1 MNKLSVVVKNELLR
15 YFISPLAYVYLI
27 AFLLLNGS
35 FAIYFGS
42 FFDRGSADLS
52 SMFAFQPW
60 LYLLFIPGISMR
72 LWSEEFRS
80 KTIVQ
85 IMTMP
90 VPVSVFVWGKFFA
103 AWIFCALALFLTFP
117 FWITVNLLGS
127 PDNGVIALSY
137 VGSFILAGCMIAVSQ
152 TMSALTKNQVIA
164 LVLSVVANLVF
175 FLSGLEYILAFV
187 RLFLPLS
194 AVDMIASFSFLTHF
208 DSISRGLFELR
219 DAIFFTSLILLF
231 NFTAILIVS
240 FKTAGTAKWLKSTS
254 RGYYIFA
261 FFGLLLG
268 FAGLNLLAN
277 NLTRGISADFTEE
290 KIFTLTDTT
299 KNTLRY
305 LPRPITAKLYYSPV
319 LGERNPDLRLM
330 FDKVRLLLR
339 QYASLSD
346 GRFAYRIYN
355 PEPLDE
361 TEDKA
366 IAAGL
371 QPLPVADLNINAFF
385 GLTLTDSVDN
395 RRIIPFFALERQNF
409 LEQDITQKIFELTHP
424 RKKLGLITSL
434 PVFDTVINNNV
445 VSQEWQIIKQLKE
458 LYQITNIKT
467 AEDFPEDID
476 VLMIINPQNPDKKL
490 IEKIKRYS
498 LDGGKVLLIL
508 DNAAEAP
515 RLFSPVNHEYVPS
528 YLGSLADFWGIR
540 FRNDAVVADL
550 DNSIMVDA
558 TKDYKSNPSFTRD
571 VVQFVLTEKNVNPQ
585 APEVS
590 ELKNLLFTSASE
602 IEPASLDI
610 RFTPLITTSSN
621 AAYLD
626 ISAIYQNINPGD
638 ILRNF
643 RSDGTKK
650 IIAAKIQSTH
660 PDRPFELIA
669 VGDSDFL
676 YDSFWTTS
684 VKLLDDTFAVPVMDN
699 GNFVLNTLESLSGG
713 DNLIG
718 LRGKS
723 AKTRRFEDIE
733 RIRRNAQLDFKIR
746 ENEIINRINQTKIE
760 LQEIWNKKDF
770 EQRQTFNTDELS
782 LIAGIRKRLDDDR
795 QELGE
800 IRRALNT
807 EIDRIDGWVKIANI
821 YAVPLTILAGLLLY
835 LFLSRRQR
843 PNGSFRFND
852 ELGRVLAASLLLLG
866 LGISSVYLTEN
877 REIESY
883 ENKPVF
889 GSLREKIND
898 VSKITFQNN
907 NASLEFY
914 LNDGLWKLRGHETFP
929 VYQERIRS
937 FLSALLEAVYYE
949 KKSDRGED
957 LEKFGLAPLG
967 VADSPNIRIE
977 LKNADGQNLTAF
989 NVGRYD
995 LDIGRGA
1002 KAAYI
1007 KFDNRFQVW
1016 LIAADFID
1024 LEPTWQ
1030 NWTYSSLW
1038 NLRFGRLAAVDG
1050 KTDTDL
1056 LADLARTM
1064 LNTYFNGSIPQ
1075 SKQAE
1080 KAFAFL
1086 LNVENNNKLTVS
1098 FYKLKNKYYVAYDFI
1113 STINGK
1119 HLQTFADSTKN
1130 KFFEITAED
1139 MEKVQNVLKSG
1150 RKPKA

>member
-424 RKKLGLITSL
+424 RKKLGIITSL

-1064 LNTYFNGSIPQ
+1064 LNTYFIGSIPQ

-1139 MEKVQNVLKSG
+1139 MEKIQNVLKSG

>member
-424 RKKLGLITSL
+424 RKKLGIITSL

-699 GNFVLNTLESLSGG
+699 GNFVLNALESLSGG

-807 EIDRIDGWVKIANI
+807 EIDRIDGRVKIANI

-1064 LNTYFNGSIPQ
+1064 LNTYFIDSIPQ

-1113 STINGK
+1113 GTINGK

-1139 MEKVQNVLKSG
+1139 MEKVQNALKSG

>member
-1 MNKLSVVVKNELLR
+1 MNKLFAVAKNELLR

-35 FAIYFGS
+35 FAVYFGS
-42 FFDRGSADLS
+42 FFERGSADLS

-72 LWSEEFRS
+72 LWSEEFRA
-80 KTIVQ
+80 KTVVQ

-90 VPVSVFVWGKFFA
+90 VPVSAFVWGKFFA
-103 AWIFCALALFLTFP
+103 AWTFCALALFLTFP
-117 FWITVNLLGS
+117 FWITVNILGT

-137 VGSFILAGCMIAVSQ
+137 AGSFVLAGCMLAISQ

-164 LVLSVVANLVF
+164 LVLSVVANLAF

-187 RLFLPLS
+187 RLFLPLA

-208 DSISRGLFELR
+208 DAISRGLLELR
-219 DAIFFTSLILLF
+219 DLIFFISLILLF
-231 NFTAILIVS
+231 NFTTVLIVS
-240 FKTAGTAKWLKSTS
+240 FKTAGWLKSTS
-254 RGYYIFA
+254 RSYYIFA
-261 FFGLLLG
+261 FFCLLLG

-339 QYASLSD
+339 QYAALSG

-361 TEDKA
+361 IEDRA

-371 QPLPVADLNINAFF
+371 QPLPVADLNVNAFF
-385 GLTLTDSVDN
+385 SLTLTDSVDN
-395 RRIIPFFALERQNF
+395 RQTIPFFALERQNF

-424 RKKLGLITSL
+424 RKKLGIITTL

-458 LYQITNIKT
+458 LYRIKHIKT
-467 AEDFPEDID
+467 AEDFPDDLD
-476 VLMIINPQNPDKKL
+476 VLMIINPQNPDENL
-490 IEKIKRYS
+490 TGKIKRYS

-515 RLFSPVNHEYVPS
+515 RIFSPVNHEYVPS
-528 YLGSLADFWGIR
+528 YPGELAGFWGIR

-558 TKDYKSNPSFTRD
+558 TKDYKNNPSFTRD
-571 VVQFVLTEKNVNPQ
+571 VVQFILTEKNVNPK

-590 ELKNLLFTSASE
+590 KLKNLLFSSASE
-602 IEPASLDI
+602 IEPAAPDI
-610 RFTPLITTSSN
+610 IFEPLIITSPN

-626 ISAIYQNINPGD
+626 VSAVYQNVNPGD
-638 ILRNF
+638 ILRSF
-643 RSDGTKK
+643 RSDNTPKV
-650 IIAAKIQSTH
+650 IAAKIKSGRA
-660 PDRPFELIA
+660 DRPFELIA

-676 YDSFWTTS
+676 YDSFWTSS
-684 VKLLDDTFAVPVMDN
+684 VKLLDGNFAVPVMDN
-699 GNFVLNTLESLSGG
+699 GNFVLNALESLSGG

-723 AKTRRFEDIE
+723 AKVRRFEDVE
-733 RIRRNAQLDFKIR
+733 RIRRNAQLDFKVK
-746 ENEIINRINQTKIE
+746 ENEIIERINRTKTE
-760 LQEIWNKKDF
+760 LQEIWGKKDF
-770 EQRQTFNTDELS
+770 ERRQTFTADELS
-782 LIAGIRKRLDDDR
+782 LIAGIRKRLDAER
-795 QELGE
+795 KELGE
-800 IRRALNT
+800 IRRTLNA
-807 EIDRIDGWVKIANI
+807 EINAIDTWIKIANI
-821 YAVPLTILAGLLLY
+821 YAVPLSILAGLLLSA
-835 LFLSRRQR
+835 FFSRRKR
-843 PNGSFRFND
+843 PGSSFRFNE
-852 ELGRVLAASLLLLG
+852 ELGRILAASLLLLG
-866 LGISSVYLTEN
+866 LGIASVYLTED
-877 REIESY
+877 RQIEAY

-889 GSLREKIND
+889 AGLDKKIND
-898 VSKITFQNN
+898 VRHITLQNN
-907 NASLEFY
+907 SNILEFY
-914 LNDGLWKLRGHETFP
+914 LDGDNWKLKGHEIFP
-929 VYQERIRS
+929 VYQERLRS
-937 FLSALLEAVYYE
+937 FLSAMLEAVYYE

-957 LEKFGLAPLG
+957 LGKFGLAPLG
-967 VADSPNIRIE
+967 VAGTPNIRIE
-977 LKNADGQNLTAF
+977 LQDADGNSLTAF

-995 LDIGRGA
+995 LDVGRGA

-1024 LEPTWQ
+1024 LEPVWQ

-1038 NLRFGRLAAVDG
+1038 NLRFGRLAAVNG
-1050 KTDTDL
+1050 QTDAGL
-1056 LADLARTM
+1056 LANLARIM
-1064 LNTYFNGSIPQ
+1064 LNTYFTGEAPEKTNAENIFGFTLDAENGNRVDL
-1075 SKQAE
+1075 KFYRE
-1080 KAFAFL
+1080 KGR
-1086 LNVENNNKLTVS
+1086 
-1098 FYKLKNKYYVAYDFI
+1098 YYVVYDFI
-1113 STINGK
+1113 GTINGK
-1119 HLQTFADSTKN
+1119 HLQTFADGTKN

-1139 MEKVQNVLKSG
+1139 MEKIQNALKT
-1150 RKPKA
+1150 

>member
-424 RKKLGLITSL
+424 RKKLGIITSL

-650 IIAAKIQSTH
+650 IIAAKIQSTR

-699 GNFVLNTLESLSGG
+699 GNFVLNALESLSGG

-1113 STINGK
+1113 GTINGK

>member
-319 LGERNPDLRLM
+319 LGERNPALRLM

-424 RKKLGLITSL
+424 RKKLGIITSL

-699 GNFVLNTLESLSGG
+699 GNFVLNALESLSGG

-1064 LNTYFNGSIPQ
+1064 LNTYFIGSIPQ

-1113 STINGK
+1113 GTINGK

-1139 MEKVQNVLKSG
+1139 MEKIQNVLKSG